1 LPLNFQ
7 QHLEKC
13 PYLSENSTNCLPSWL
28 GMQIA
33 TQPLEAMVAGMFRNL
48 SLLRGVVGIAV
59 LALAGSAASG
69 KVNPPRISFRTAEIL
84 LHRERMLRDTP
95 EHDSEYS
102 SMAEPTALP
111 RCGETRLPEA
121 LLTPDPLLQSED
133 DDLHVRVSFIVGAD
147 GHVHSPFI
155 LDSGGRDQDELV
167 LRTVQ
172 HWRYRPAL
180 CNGVPTDAEARVE
193 FRIR

>member
-1 LPLNFQ
+1 M
-7 QHLEKC
+7 
-13 PYLSENSTNCLPSWL
+13 YVYENKLVMCLASSVRKLRFKGAEPV
-28 GMQIA
+28 A
-33 TQPLEAMVAGMFRNL
+33 AGMIWNSSL
-48 SLLRGVVGIAV
+48 SRLVVGTLI
-59 LALAGSAASG
+59 LALGGNSASG
-69 KVNPPRISFRTAEIL
+69 TVNPPRSSFRTAETL
-84 LHRERMLRDTP
+84 LHREQLLRDTP
-95 EHDSEYS
+95 EHDSEYAT
-102 SMAEPTALP
+102 MAEPMALP
-111 RCGETRLPEA
+111 RCGDTRLPEA

-155 LDSGGRDQDELV
+155 LDSGGREQDELV